1 MMRVVKWET
10 AGREA
15 IGEAV
20 GAFYEGRD
28 FVYQPVYRSQ
38 LDWLAHHGA
47 GEGGQLVLDGDRIAA
62 VVFVQRSTRSVI
74 PLVLEADADGVRAVL
89 QAFFGRS
96 RGWVE
101 TVFRPSWDL
110 RVGEELLPLYR
121 EAGFRP
127 GPPEVLYRLARADYH
142 GGYEVRE
149 HLEGSRLDYRMHD
162 REIGPTLETLTP
174 LLQAWSAFYR
184 LEDHTDESCRLF
196 TASLDAQ
203 KAAVLWVLIPSR
215 CRREQN
221 DCYLHW
227 KEEVGDG
234 GIFVRSTV
242 TEEPFRGKG
251 IGSSLHRF
259 MLSRF
264 FEGPDAVDASWISTN
279 EENRA
284 NIALL
289 ESLGYRRRLVCRYHH
304 FVR

>member
-1 MMRVVKWET
+1 MRVVKWET
-10 AGREA
+10 MGRETLA
-15 IGEAV
+15 GAVEAFF
-20 GAFYEGRD
+20 AGRD
-28 FVYQPVYRSQ
+28 FVYQPVYRAQ
-38 LDWLAHHGA
+38 LDWMAHHGP

-62 VVFVQRSTRSVI
+62 VVFAQRSTRSVI
-74 PLVLEADADGVRAVL
+74 PVVLEESADGVRRVL
-89 QAFFGRS
+89 RAFFGRS
-96 RGWVE
+96 RGWIK

-110 RVGEELLPLYR
+110 RVGGELLPLFE

-127 GPPEVLYRLARADYH
+127 GPPEVLYRLARADYRA
-142 GGYEVRE
+142 GYGVRE
-149 HLEGSRLDYRMHD
+149 DLEGSRLDYRMHD
-162 REIGPTLETLTP
+162 RGIGRTLETLTP
-174 LLQAWSAFYR
+174 LLQVWSAFYGM
-184 LEDHTDESCRLF
+184 EGHTEESCRLF

-221 DCYLHW
+221 DCYIHW
-227 KEEVGDG
+227 KEEVGDN